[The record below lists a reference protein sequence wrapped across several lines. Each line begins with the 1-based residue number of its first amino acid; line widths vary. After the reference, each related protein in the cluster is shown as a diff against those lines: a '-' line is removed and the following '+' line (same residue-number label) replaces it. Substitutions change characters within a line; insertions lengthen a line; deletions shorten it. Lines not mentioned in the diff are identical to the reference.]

1 MALRERVA
9 AIVDPPPPPPPPNE
23 PRNRRT
29 LRSSTSFSLNV
40 GTTDDVPVAPMAIPG
55 TTDDVPV
62 APPDSHPLLDKRPP
76 PSETGT
82 TDDVPVAPTANVG
95 TADDV
100 PVALTDS
107 PPWLNKRPPPSEM
120 QNSSQTLL
128 SQSPVQA
135 ADGRIQINTTTAAL
149 GFLSHGDDDFIPVI
163 ATRNRSMTKASA
175 AFLPPETVG
184 IPPQTDP
191 TNAFAAFDNALSVA
205 TPDRPGDDLRP
216 VEDRREIDS
225 ASKAVVNKS
234 FAEFYG
240 PDAPS
245 DPTSCRFKG
254 FFDEG
259 ARMVDRMLSDI
270 SEEQK

>member
-1 MALRERVA
+1 
-9 AIVDPPPPPPPPNE
+9 
-23 PRNRRT
+23 
-29 LRSSTSFSLNV
+29 
-40 GTTDDVPVAPMAIPG
+40 
-55 TTDDVPV
+55 
-62 APPDSHPLLDKRPP
+62 
-76 PSETGT
+76 
-82 TDDVPVAPTANVG
+82 VAPTANVG

-100 PVALTDS
+100 PVAPTDS

-120 QNSSQTLL
+120 QNLSQTLL

-149 GFLSHGDDDFIPVI
+149 GFLSHGDDDFIPVT

-175 AFLPPETVG
+175 AFLPLETVG

-191 TNAFAAFDNALSVA
+191 TNAFAAFDDALSVA
-205 TPDRPGDDLRP
+205 TPDRPGDDLRQ

-225 ASKAVVNKS
+225 ASIQVVVNKS

-245 DPTSCRFKG
+245 DPTSRRFKG

-259 ARMVDRMLSDI
+259 ARMVDQILSDI
-270 SEEQK
+270 SEEQKRHEG

>member
-29 LRSSTSFSLNV
+29 LRSSTSFSPTVGASDDVPVAPMAIPGATDDVPVAPTDSPPWLDDQPPPYNT
-40 GTTDDVPVAPMAIPG
+40 GTTDDVPVAPTAIPG

-62 APPDSHPLLDKRPP
+62 AP
-76 PSETGT
+76 
-82 TDDVPVAPTANVG
+82 
-95 TADDV
+95 
-100 PVALTDS
+100 TDS
-107 PPWLNKRPPPSEM
+107 PTWLNTRPPPSEM

-128 SQSPVQA
+128 SQPPVQA

-149 GFLSHGDDDFIPVI
+149 GFGSHGDDVYIPVT
-163 ATRNRSMTKASA
+163 ATRGRRMTRASA

-184 IPPQTDP
+184 IPPQTDT
-191 TNAFAAFDNALSVA
+191 TNAFAAFDNALSVT
-205 TPDRPGDDLRP
+205 TPDRP
-216 VEDRREIDS
+216 VEERRDFNS
-225 ASKAVVNKS
+225 ASIQAVVDKS

-240 PDAPS
+240 TDAPS
-245 DPTSCRFKG
+245 DPTSRRFKG

-259 ARMVDRMLSDI
+259 ARMVDRILSYFC
-270 SEEQK
+270 